1 MCACACGSAG
11 VQVCVSVCG
20 CVRACLSILA
30 YLRAFVRASDRACAC
45 LRVCGC
51 ACNKS
56 TPAERPRRL
65 DALPEISGVCP
76 PLSQGRMQGPQRSRW
91 RRPCPTRQPGAG
103 LANPCQTAGCTE
115 RRVYGAFT
123 VRLSLSTSGPREPP
137 PPRATVSLD
146 FRPPRASAWPARPSR
161 ACAGG
166 SSDRARGPCQGR
178 RACMTAQR
186 VRCTV

>member
-1 MCACACGSAG
+1 M
-11 VQVCVSVCG
+11 CVSVCG

-103 LANPCQTAGCTE
+103 LANPCQTAECTE

-123 VRLSLSTSGPREPP
+123 VRLSLSTSGPREQPYLSTSCPRGQPYLSTSGPRGQAPGPP
-137 PPRATVSLD
+137 VPHGPAQAAPAIGPGV
-146 FRPPRASAWPARPSR
+146 PAR
-161 ACAGG
+161 AGG
-166 SSDRARGPCQGR
+166 RA
-178 RACMTAQR
+178 
-186 VRCTV
+186 